1 VSIDGHIYRITDPK
15 GFFLPILDGQG
26 PPREGYKP
34 WCGVEVL
41 SWAVDTLLPIPLPGG
56 MAVSRADGS
65 FSIAQQ
71 PPNPGLGD
79 PSDARLGLTA
89 FDTAFPYRPLY
100 RSGLDMT
107 LSEGQSAELNIYLF
121 PDMLSPTQGA
131 SAGDVSEAV
140 DGAGLPGDTTITAS
154 PSALAFSGS
163 SLGAHV
169 KFGISL
175 IPDTSFELDRYLD
188 LRLDSWDISV
198 GWPADWCTNAEDILI
213 DIHKGLYNAG
223 SSMNDA
229 VLAKMESVFKEEEL
243 PSLALA
249 KKFFGSEVSVTF
261 MDVGYPTPHSWSV
274 SSTEDK
280 TIVVTADPCIGYP
293 RHLTS
298 EPSKRPPLKL
308 SRVSKPLRPI
318 LI

>member
-1 VSIDGHIYRITDPK
+1 MSLDGHIYRITDPFA
-15 GFFLPILDGQG
+15 FFLPIVNGQG
-26 PPREGYKP
+26 PPSDGYKP
-34 WCGVEVL
+34 WRGVEVR

-56 MAVSRADGS
+56 AAVSRADGS

-79 PSDARLGLTA
+79 PSDARLGLTVS
-89 FDTAFPYRPLY
+89 DTAFPYRPLY

-107 LSEGQSAELNIYLF
+107 LSESQSAELNIWLY
-121 PDMLSPTQGA
+121 PDTVSATEGV

-163 SLGAHV
+163 SDGAHV

-198 GWPADWCTNAEDILI
+198 GWPADWCTNADDILVEI
-213 DIHKGLYNAG
+213 VNGLYNAG
-223 SSMNDA
+223 SSMNAA
-229 VLAKMESVFKEEEL
+229 VLSKMESVFEEDV
-243 PSLALA
+243 PSLPLA
-249 KKFFGSEVSVTF
+249 KKFFGSQVSVTF
-261 MDVGYPTPHSWSV
+261 MDVGYPTAHSWSV
-274 SSTEDK
+274 SSTEDE

-298 EPSKRPPLKL
+298 EPSKRPPVKP
-308 SRVSKPLRPI
+308 SRVSKPLRPV
-318 LI
+318 LV